1 MIPRYT
7 LPEMQ
12 KIWSEEYKL
21 QKWLEIELYACEAQ
35 ARLGKIPLEALAE
48 IKARASFDLER
59 VHVLEKEIR
68 HDVLAF
74 LTCVAERVGE
84 ASKYIHL
91 GMTSSDVLDT
101 ALAVQMRE
109 AADVLLGRLRRLK
122 EVLASQAKRYKKV
135 LAIGRTHG
143 VHAEP
148 ITFGFKLALWFAE
161 TERNIKRLE
170 GAKEEINVGK
180 ISGAVGTYAHLDP
193 QVEAYVCE
201 KMGLKPAPISSQ
213 IIQRDRHAHYLTTL
227 AIIAGSLE
235 KFATEIRNLQRT
247 EILEVEEFF
256 AAGQKGSSA
265 MPHKRNPIHA
275 ERVSGLARAVRTYA
289 LAGLE
294 NISLWHE
301 RDLTHSSV
309 ERVIIPDS
317 TTLLD
322 YMLNQMVELFAHLQ
336 VYPENMQRNL
346 AQTMGLIF
354 SQRVLLALVE
364 RGVLREEAYMW
375 VQRNALR
382 AWEEKKDFQVLL
394 AYDPEVRRYL
404 SPDELEKLFCPE
416 AYLLRIDEIFTRLG
430 LV

>member
-1 MIPRYT
+1 
-7 LPEMQ
+7 MQ

-35 ARLGKIPLEALAE
+35 ARLGKIPPEALAE

-59 VHVLEKEIR
+59 VHVLEKETR

-109 AADVLLGRLRRLK
+109 AADVLLERLRGLK

-170 GAKEEINVGK
+170 RAKEEINVGK

-193 QVEAYVCE
+193 QVEAYVCT

-322 YMLNQMVELFAHLQ
+322 YMLNQMVELLTHLQ

-394 AYDPEVRRYL
+394 AHDPEVRRYL
-404 SPDELEKLFCPE
+404 SPDELEKLFGPE
-416 AYLLRIDEIFTRLG
+416 AYFLRIDEIFTRLG